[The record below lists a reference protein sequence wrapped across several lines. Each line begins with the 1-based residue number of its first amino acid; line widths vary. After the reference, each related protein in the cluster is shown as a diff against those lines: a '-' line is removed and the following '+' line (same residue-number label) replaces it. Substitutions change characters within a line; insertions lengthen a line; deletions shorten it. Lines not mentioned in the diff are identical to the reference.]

1 MDLNDRARIRTFIE
15 ELLGENDDRAP
26 FGDSDSLIKSGRL
39 DSLAVTKIVMFL
51 ESSFGVD
58 FARVEFDPE
67 RLDSVAGI
75 AAVIDES
82 RALR

>member
-26 FGDSDSLIKSGRL
+26 CGDDDSLIKSGRL

-51 ESSFGVD
+51 ESGFGVD
-58 FARVEFDPE
+58 FARIEFDPE
-67 RLDSVAGI
+67 RLETITEI

-82 RALR
+82 RALH